1 MRTDAKAQVA
11 DAAALCDKQADS
23 CDASAAATMSRLTC
37 SRATGPI
44 PFDAEPRQTHS
55 ESFDASA
62 AAVMAGRG
70 PQAEG
75 YVTLSLNHI
84 DDLI

>member
-1 MRTDAKAQVA
+1 
-11 DAAALCDKQADS
+11 
-23 CDASAAATMSRLTC
+23 MSRLTC